1 MAEITVEK
9 QICPTCGADVRP
21 QALFCYKC
29 GGAVKNNAL
38 FPERKN
44 GTGKSAAMPINE
56 AIEKDAAESRQTLE
70 KEVEN
75 KKNKSALPNLPDA
88 KNSNVREEAKL
99 KTAAAMRRK
108 AKSFQKQEIQIVW
121 EEPEND
127 SGGKLLLVGL
137 LLTIFAAVIILWALT
152 MK

>member
-9 QICPTCGADVRP
+9 KICPTCGADVRP
-21 QALFCYKC
+21 QALFCYNC
-29 GGAVKNNAL
+29 GGAVKNNTPL
-38 FPERKN
+38 PKRKN
-44 GTGKSAAMPINE
+44 GTGNIAETTIKKVLEN
-56 AIEKDAAESRQTLE
+56 DAAEPRQIIEE
-70 KEVEN
+70 KIEFRKDESVP
-75 KKNKSALPNLPDA
+75 KDLPDA
-88 KNSNVREEAKL
+88 KNSSVSEEAKL
-99 KTAAAMRRK
+99 KSAAAMRRK

-137 LLTIFAAVIILWALT
+137 LLAVFAAVIVLWALT